1 MSNVN
6 SRIKRAKKKEK
17 RKEEAELAG
26 RMLAIK
32 QLITRQAFSTM
43 KVIVTFMFPQLRSE
57 CGIDYTTASWL
68 VDELVKYVAE
78 DEDLFNALSETISSN
93 GTEDGGKVSIS
104 PEKLATFIELSKEK
118 VTLEK
123 CKEILSRY
131 DKAQVAL
138 ETALG
143 ASKIMNERSGQEF
156 EIVSNGT
163 VDLPEELKG
172 E

>member
-1 MSNVN
+1 MSNIN
-6 SRIKRAKKKEK
+6 NRLRRAEKKRKA
-17 RKEEAELAG
+17 KEEAELAG

-32 QLITRQAFSTM
+32 QLITKQAFSTM
-43 KVIVTFMFPQLRSE
+43 KVIVTFLFPQLRNE

-104 PEKLATFIELSKEK
+104 PEKLATFVELSKEK
-118 VTLEK
+118 ITLEK
-123 CKEILSRY
+123 CKEILGRY
-131 DKAQVAL
+131 DKTQVAL
-138 ETALG
+138 ETAIG
-143 ASKIMNERSGQEF
+143 ASKIINERGGQEF
-156 EIVSNGT
+156 EVISNGT